1 MLRIISAPLSR
12 YRSSQ
17 HLFLMNE
24 FIRLAFENPSVR
36 MVVDLYLQDLQK
48 AVEAEIRADEAE
60 YGSAYTEKIN
70 DLIVLREKYYGA
82 VRNLVDN
89 GLNHFDA
96 SVVEAAKLVD
106 RLLNKYIDIL
116 YKTRTEKMTDF
127 TNLANELQKPEY
139 IAAVS
144 KINAA
149 EWTVKIQEIN
159 IACAGHVDSRD
170 KESVARH
177 DGNVHDARR
186 VVDPLYNSMV
196 DRINATVLLNGE
208 AGFTEFIKQINVKIE
223 NLKNTMAQ
231 QQGAKKAPDATAVK

>member
-24 FIRLAFENPSVR
+24 FIRLVSENPSVR
-36 MVVDLYLQDLQK
+36 IIVEPYLQNLQR
-48 AVEAEIRADEAE
+48 AVEAEIIADQVE
-60 YGSAYTEKIN
+60 YGSIYTEKIN
-70 DLIVLREKYYGA
+70 ELIVLREKYYGA
-82 VRNLVDN
+82 LRNLVDN

-96 SVVEAAKLVD
+96 NAVEAAKLLD
-106 RLLNKYIDIL
+106 RLLNKYVDIL

-139 IAAVS
+139 AAAVV

-149 EWTVKIQEIN
+149 EWTAKIQEIN
-159 IACAGHVDSRD
+159 SACAGHADSRD
-170 KESVARH
+170 KEGAARH

-208 AGFTEFIKQINVKIE
+208 AGFTEFINQMNLKIE
-223 NLKNTMAQ
+223 HLKNTMAQ
-231 QQGAKKAPDATAVK
+231 QQGAKKTPDATVGK

>member
-36 MVVDLYLQDLQK
+36 IVVDLYLQDLQR
-48 AVEAEIRADEAE
+48 AVEAEIRANEAE

-70 DLIVLREKYYGA
+70 ELILQREKYYGA

-106 RLLNKYIDIL
+106 RLLNKYVDIL

-139 IAAVS
+139 FAAVS

-149 EWTVKIQEIN
+149 EWTAKIQEMN
-159 IACAGHVDSRD
+159 IACAGHADSRD
-170 KESVARH
+170 KEGAARH

-186 VVDPLYNSMV
+186 IVDPIYNSMV

-208 AGFTEFIKQINVKIE
+208 AGFTEFISQMNLKIE
-223 NLKNTMAQ
+223 HLKNTMAQ
-231 QQGAKKAPDATAVK
+231 QQGAKKTPDATVVK